1 MYLLELQQYDT
12 RQVVGIFKTEEE
24 VKSWL
29 EAVDSMKLHTETIE
43 GIQFETYYLEYEDLP
58 DYQEVHW
65 QNSHF
70 ILSRYSF
77 SANEGDIIAVYNPV
91 AVLSDTTGL
100 VPGQTKVGS
109 YSIPNEEAHDYITA
123 FNEMKSFLH
132 NHFKQAHQDVA
143 ILGHGSEDGEYL
155 MVDGRFICHVE
166 GALVDQWLNKSSP
179 EAFLKANPFL
189 PL

>member
-12 RQVVGIFKTEEE
+12 RQFVGLFKTEEE

-29 EAVDSMKLHTETIE
+29 ETVDGMKLHKEIVE
-43 GIQFETYYLEYEDLP
+43 DIQFETYYMTYADLP

-65 QNSHF
+65 HNSHF
-70 ILSRYSF
+70 ILSRYTF
-77 SANEGDIIAVYNPV
+77 APDEGDIVAVYSPV
-91 AVLSDTTGL
+91 PVLADTTGL

-123 FNEMKSFLH
+123 FNEMKSFLR

-143 ILGHGSEDGEYL
+143 ILGQGSEDGEYL
-155 MVDGRFICHVE
+155 MVDDRFICHVE
-166 GALVDQWLNKSSP
+166 GALVDQWLEKSSP

-189 PL
+189 SL

>member
-29 EAVDSMKLHTETIE
+29 EAVEGMKLHTEAVEET
-43 GIQFETYYLEYEDLP
+43 QFETYYLEYAELP

-65 QNSHF
+65 QNSQY
-70 ILSRYSF
+70 ILSRYAF
-77 SANEGDIIAVYNPV
+77 SPDEGDIIAVYSPV

-100 VPGQTKVGS
+100 VSGQTKVGA

-123 FNEMKSFLH
+123 FNEMKAFLH
-132 NHFKQAHQDVA
+132 SHFKKTHQDVA
-143 ILGHGSEDGEYL
+143 IVGESSEDGAYL

-166 GALVDQWLNKSSP
+166 GALVDQWREKAST
-179 EAFLKANPFL
+179 EAFLKANPL
-189 PL
+189 LSL